1 MSRRG
6 QIQLSEQEIESFIRS
21 SQTIILCS
29 SGPGGFPHPMP
40 MWFVFDGDGTLR
52 MTTYKASQKVKNIR
66 RDPRVSLLIESGKTY
81 SELKGVVIY
90 SNAEIIDDL
99 DSVIDTLLAAA
110 GTRPGDPAQLEALR
124 ESVKKRASKRVVIR
138 VKPERIVSWDHSK
151 LSGGY

>member
-1 MSRRG
+1 MSRRDL
-6 QIQLSEQEIESFIRS
+6 IRMSDDEVRSFLAGS
-21 SQTIILCS
+21 KTISVVSLGS
-29 SGPGGFPHPMP
+29 DGFPHPMP
-40 MWFVFDGDGTLR
+40 MWFVFDGDGTIR

-110 GTRPGDPAQLEALR
+110 GTRPEDPAQLEALR